1 MKNILLLLFLFC
13 GSIALSHAQEEI
25 KWMTMNEALAAQ
37 KEKPKKILMDAYTVW
52 CGPCRMMDKN
62 TFGNQDVAEFVN
74 AHYYPVKFNAEGND
88 TIYYNDQAYTNPKYD
103 PARKNGRNYQHLF
116 AKSLHIN
123 GYPSIVFFDEQAR
136 LIAPIM
142 GYRQPTQIEIF
153 LRMIANDDYKELEDE
168 QAWSKYQKNFKPS
181 FRDGPF

>member
-1 MKNILLLLFLFC
+1 MKNTTLLLLLFC
-13 GSIALSHAQEEI
+13 CSIMLSHAQEGV
-25 KWMTMNEALAAQ
+25 KWMTMNEAMDAQ

-62 TFGNQDVAEFVN
+62 TFGNPEVAQFIN

-88 TIYYNDQAYTNPKYD
+88 TIYYNDQVYTNPKYD

-116 AKSLHIN
+116 AKSLRIN
-123 GYPSIVFFDEQAR
+123 GYPSVVFFDEQAR

-142 GYRQPTQIEIF
+142 GYRKPSQIEIF
-153 LRMIANDDYKELEDE
+153 LKMIANDDYKKLEDE
-168 QAWSKYQKNFKPS
+168 QAWSTYQKNFKPS
-181 FRDGPF
+181 FQD